1 MKSRYEI
8 LLENY
13 CKVINIEAL
22 TMVDLVNREIIPACI
37 AYQNKLAGLLATK
50 KACGAYDTALE
61 EQRLE
66 RLSGL
71 SACLLRRLT
80 ALESALL
87 ETKKSE
93 DQLSLARFYR
103 SEIFS
108 RMSEL
113 RLVVDELETLVAK
126 EDWPLPTYG
135 EMLYSVN

>member
-1 MKSRYEI
+1 M
-8 LLENY
+8 
-13 CKVINIEAL
+13 
-22 TMVDLVNREIIPACI
+22 
-37 AYQNKLAGLLATK
+37 LATK

-135 EMLYSVN
+135 AVSYTHLPYSGSTGCPPGALGIPIWTFLHTILGSYVHSPACLMPRISSSF

>member
-1 MKSRYEI
+1 M
-8 LLENY
+8 
-13 CKVINIEAL
+13 
-22 TMVDLVNREIIPACI
+22 
-37 AYQNKLAGLLATK
+37 
-50 KACGAYDTALE
+50 
-61 EQRLE
+61 E